1 MPHRDSNG
9 DRYFDY
15 AAAESY
21 LRESLD
27 VLSKQ
32 RRTSDEHTQKAV
44 RHLVEL
50 YEAWGKSEQA
60 AVSREA
66 GIAYVCRSPF
76 IFSRSSA
83 NCRLLTA

>member
-1 MPHRDSNG
+1 MAT
-9 DRYFDY
+9 RYFDY
-15 AAAESY
+15 AVAESH

-32 RRTSDEHTQKAV
+32 RGTSDEHTQKAV

-60 AVSREA
+60 ATYREKLASLTSAEVRLYFQGLRRTA
-66 GIAYVCRSPF
+66 GC
-76 IFSRSSA
+76 
-83 NCRLLTA
+83 